1 MKKTKLFTL
10 LTLVMF
16 GASLTA
22 GAVAMPDGK
31 EKKKKKGKTEVVA
44 TPKKTP
50 EQIQK
55 EKYDKLLKGAT
66 KVEGVFTTHFTK
78 DGNLYFEID
87 KNLEDRVFLISNR
100 ISSTTDTRDMVA
112 GQMVIDPFMV
122 RFTVDTS
129 RVVMYRVQSNFEVDE
144 NDPIRISFDRNI
156 GDPILK
162 TFKPQA
168 INGNKV
174 VIDVTAFFGTDEKAV
189 SPLMESSPISMM
201 FGGKAPIS
209 GRFVK
214 DDSYITSVKTFPEN
228 IEIKSLLN
236 YDKGGAVGYTLNVH
250 RSVVL
255 LPKTPMVRRTQDNRV
270 GYFSSRVN
278 QFSSKKDGMTAAEY
292 IHRWRLEPKD
302 EDMADYYAGVL
313 VEPKKQIVFYVD
325 NAFPEKWRETVIQGV
340 KDWNIAFE
348 AAGFKNAITAR
359 MYPTKEENP
368 DFDPDDMR
376 FSCIKYATTNI
387 ANAMGPS
394 HVDPRS
400 GEILTGDVIWY
411 HNVVSLVHNWRFVQT
426 AAVDPRVRKSVFD
439 DELMC
444 ESLRYVT
451 SHEVGHTLGLMH
463 NMGASY
469 SYPVDSLRS
478 ASFTKVYGTTP
489 SIMDYARNNYVAQPG
504 DLEKGVRMTP
514 PILGVYDVHAI
525 NWGYRLF
532 KDNEKQQ
539 LSEVILSK
547 DGDDMYRFGAQ
558 QIFGTIDPT
567 DQTEDLGDNHIKA
580 GDLCIKNLKIILA
593 NLEDW
598 HGEDGKPY
606 DDLISVYDEVIK
618 QYLRVVM
625 HVIPEIGGV
634 AFKEVMQGEDAANKT
649 VRYFTKE
656 EQKNAMKWIV
666 NQSRTYLDWLTPK
679 YVTDRFPFQNI
690 LPNKNDLLGSALTG
704 TLFSHTAMGRMYDA
718 SVRLGIKGTY
728 TVDGYVEDLMSTI
741 FEPTING
748 KKLTSQDMNIEST
761 AIDYLVKLADIMPA
775 EEKAKGKKSLADIAE
790 ESFAAIQAEVNKPVL
805 SCSYDVQKSLTKH
818 SCCDAHAD
826 ENSFA
831 RVNMS
836 QTIAP
841 MTLTK
846 PLFYNKLKWVKKLYE
861 NKRAGA
867 DAVTRNYYDYQIL
880 KMNNI
885 LNK

>member
-1 MKKTKLFTL
+1 MKKMKLFTL

-16 GASLTA
+16 GTSLTSVTFA
-22 GAVAMPDGK
+22 SPDGK
-31 EKKKKKGKTEVVA
+31 EKKKKKGKTEAVA

-66 KVEGVFTTHFTK
+66 KMEGVFTTHFTK

-144 NDPIRISFDRNI
+144 NDPIKISFDRNI
-156 GDPILK
+156 ADPILK

-168 INGNKV
+168 INGDKV

-189 SPLMESSPISMM
+189 SPLVEANPFAAM
-201 FGGKAPIS
+201 FGGSAPLS

-214 DDSYITSVKTFPEN
+214 DDSYITSVKAFPEN

-278 QFSSKKDGMTAAEY
+278 QFSSKKDGMSAMEY

-302 EDMADYYAGVL
+302 EADYNAGVL

-439 DELMC
+439 DALMC

-469 SYPVDSLRS
+469 AYPVDSLRS
-478 ASFTKVYGTTP
+478 ASFTQVYGTTP

-539 LSEVILSK
+539 LSELILSK

-580 GDLCIKNLKIILA
+580 GDLCIKNLKVILA

-606 DDLISVYDEVIK
+606 NDLMDVYDEVVK

-634 AFKEVMQGEDAANKT
+634 EFKEVIQGEDSANKT
-649 VRYFTKE
+649 VKYFTKE
-656 EQKNAMKWIV
+656 EQRSAMKWIL
-666 NQSRTYLDWLTPK
+666 NQARTYLDWLTPR
-679 YVTDRFPFQNI
+679 YVADRFPFQDI
-690 LPNKNDLLGSALTG
+690 LPNKNDLLGASLTG

-718 SVRLGIKGTY
+718 SVRLGIKDTY
-728 TVDGYVEDLMSTI
+728 TVEGYVEDLMNTL
-741 FEPTING
+741 FEPTIKG
-748 KKLTSQDMNIEST
+748 RKLTSQDMNIEST
-761 AIDYLVKLADIMPA
+761 AIDYIVKLADILPA
-775 EEKAKGKKSLADIAE
+775 EEKAKAKKSLADIAD
-790 ESFAAIQAEVNKPVL
+790 ESFAVMQAEVNKPVL
-805 SCSYDVQKSLTKH
+805 SCSYDIQKAATKH
-818 SCCDAHAD
+818 SCCEAHAD
-826 ENSFA
+826 EHSFA

-841 MTLTK
+841 MTITK
-846 PLFYNKLKWVKKLYE
+846 PLFYNKLKWVKRLYE
-861 NKRAGA
+861 GKRASA
-867 DAVTRNYYDYQIL
+867 DAATRNYYDYQIQ
-880 KMNNI
+880 KMDKI
-885 LNK
+885 LNNK